1 MPAKLLNAN
10 FLGTG
15 RHQGAPSVLKP
26 FNSLTPL
33 EASMKGR
40 RSPFSSALGAGYA
53 DDGSRLLQ
61 GTGVEEE
68 QVGFQRGG
76 DGERIAWGLPVMEQK
91 KVDPNGAFAS
101 GGGGGGFSGMGRG
114 GKIDAHVDGDSFA
127 KVNRGHSGPLSGS
140 YTGENGFGGLD
151 EFYANNPKTPTAA
164 IAESMKDLP
173 TMAHGGPVAPLQ
185 PFIAGD
191 PQRNGKP
198 NPEIII
204 PTMEGTHVI
213 PLQDLEKGTKA
224 TGTKA
229 QSGGLPA
236 LKGLPK
242 FGEGTSSRGNA
253 KRVDGRTVETKG
265 AKVPLSGLS
274 QFYAMNPNTPT
285 AGRREMEK
293 IRSQPGVPALRFPT
307 PLPALKELPRKAY
320 GTAGGGTDDFGR
332 VELLPIGVR
341 AVYDVEGE
349 LKGYSHSDGSRV
361 DEAFSKVDGGVT
373 GAAGGG
379 NALPVKGGGAVD
391 AAEMARQQLMNPEGI
406 VVGVTPRAPLT
417 RLPAFRDAGGAQD
430 REGRAYERMERLVL
444 REGRRNPAVAMALL
458 NQRAGG
464 EQAARDAAA
473 RMALEQFQQGKLDA
487 RTMATIEATNARAE
501 AARKAAADKAIVDWQ
516 QKLWAE
522 NTEEA
527 RRQIASA
534 VRPEAMEVPG
544 TDYVM
549 PVRGATSFSP
559 VRSNAGGGLELKP
572 LPGTDRFYPTVDGR
586 PDLARPFTQTVPGT
600 PAFRFPGLRLPG
612 FGTQLLPAVNVP
624 AQPGQFA
631 PVETKGK
638 SAVSDPVKV
647 RATAYKN
654 ALAALN
660 AQIESTT
667 GQTKADLEA
676 RRTALLQRQFDEAM
690 RDLDGDGVVSA
701 SEAAAAGGGTASMAP
716 VTGAAPVGGAVVSRR
731 EQWKTAR

>member
-15 RHQGAPSVLKP
+15 RHQGSPSVLKP

-76 DGERIAWGLPVMEQK
+76 DGERIAWGLPVMEEK
-91 KVDPNGAFAS
+91 KVDPNGAFAA

-114 GKIDAHVDGDSFA
+114 GKIDAHTDGDSFA

-173 TMAHGGPVAPLQ
+173 TRAHGGPVAPLQ

-265 AKVPLSGLS
+265 AKVPLSGLA

-361 DEAFSKVDGGVT
+361 DEAFSQVDGGVT

-391 AAEMARQQLMNPEGI
+391 AAEMARQQLMNPDGI

-444 REGRRNPAVAMALL
+444 REARGNPAVAMALL
-458 NQRAGG
+458 NQRAGN

-516 QKLWAE
+516 QKLWTE

-527 RRQIASA
+527 RRQIAA
-534 VRPEAMEVPG
+534 NVAPDALPVPG
-544 TDYVM
+544 TDFVM

-631 PVETKGK
+631 PVETKVD
-638 SAVSDPVKV
+638 AAKV
-647 RATAYKN
+647 
-654 ALAALN
+654 
-660 AQIESTT
+660 
-667 GQTKADLEA
+667 TKEKV
-676 RRTALLQRQFDEAM
+676 ALLKSIAQLDAM
-690 RDLDGDGVVSA
+690 MAQPGASKDTMARVAKLKGELLASFDLDGDGVVSA
-701 SEAAAAGGGTASMAP
+701 SEAAAGGGTASMAP
-716 VTGAAPVGGAVVSRR
+716 VPGAAPVGGAVVSRR
-731 EQWKTAR
+731 DQWKAAK